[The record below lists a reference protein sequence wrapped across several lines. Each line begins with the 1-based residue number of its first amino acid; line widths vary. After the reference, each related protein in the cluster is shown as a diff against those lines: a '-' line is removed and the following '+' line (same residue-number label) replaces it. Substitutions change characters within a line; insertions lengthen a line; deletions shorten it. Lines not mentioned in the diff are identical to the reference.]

1 MPDPN
6 AIVSTTVRLVGEDD
20 KQPLGELVVELQ
32 GERRVRLDPEN
43 PRSAGFARVLHGLSS
58 QRLPVYVEVDPGN
71 DTVARVLI
79 PVVGRVVAL
88 APVAGGLGVELDTS
102 HAVRL
107 VRSGDEDAAG
117 YEAVLRRA
125 LEHRRPMLLVP
136 DEAGAVIHVRE
147 LTPDVEG
154 GLPPFPPHP
163 WPKPRPWPWRLL
175 RRWWLWLRWWLWWPI
190 WWLRCPSATRAQEV
204 FDAMAATTCEPLA
217 VPPPCIPFLYP
228 DDGCW
233 ARAHE
238 MCRLMIDMDLSPRKV
253 WIDHSPA
260 TG

>member
-107 VRSGDEDAAG
+107 VRSGDETPPGMRPSCAGRSSTGGRCSSYPTRQARSSTCASSPPTWKAAYPLSHRTPGLSRDHGRGDCSGGGGCGSGGGCGGRSGGFAARRPRGPRRCSTPWRPRPVSRSPSRRRASRSSTPTTAAG
-117 YEAVLRRA
+117 RGLTRC
-125 LEHRRPMLLVP
+125 
-136 DEAGAVIHVRE
+136 AG
-147 LTPDVEG
+147 
-154 GLPPFPPHP
+154 
-163 WPKPRPWPWRLL
+163 
-175 RRWWLWLRWWLWWPI
+175 
-190 WWLRCPSATRAQEV
+190 S
-204 FDAMAATTCEPLA
+204 
-217 VPPPCIPFLYP
+217 
-228 DDGCW
+228 
-233 ARAHE
+233 
-238 MCRLMIDMDLSPRKV
+238 
-253 WIDHSPA
+253 
-260 TG
+260 